1 MWIEDNTRGYMRWRG
16 DLDVADVCFTAEP
29 VKLDSHLER
38 IQDLEREIFELRCI
52 VEELMD
58 KKKPSSIEGLI

>member
-1 MWIEDNTRGYMRWRG
+1 MWIEDNPRGYMRWRG
-16 DLDVADVCFTAEP
+16 DLDVADVCLSAEP
-29 VKLDSHLER
+29 AKLDSSLKR
-38 IQDLEREIFELRCI
+38 IRDLEREIFELRCI

>member
-16 DLDVADVCFTAEP
+16 DLDVEDVCLSAEP
-29 VKLDSHLER
+29 AKLDSSLER
-38 IQDLEREIFELRCI
+38 MQDLERDIFELRCI

>member
-1 MWIEDNTRGYMRWRG
+1 MWAEDNTRGDMRWRG
-16 DLDVADVCFTAEP
+16 DLDVADVCLSAEP
-29 VKLDSHLER
+29 AKLDSSLER

-58 KKKPSSIEGLI
+58 KKKPSNIEGLI

>member
-16 DLDVADVCFTAEP
+16 DLDVADVCLSAEP
-29 VKLDSHLER
+29 EKLDSSLER
-38 IQDLEREIFELRCI
+38 IQDLERDIFELRCI

>member
-1 MWIEDNTRGYMRWRG
+1 MWIEDYTTGYMRWKG
-16 DLDVADVCFTAEP
+16 DRDVEDVCLSAEP

-38 IQDLEREIFELRCI
+38 IQDLEREISELRCI

-58 KKKPSSIEGLI
+58 KKIPSNIEGLI

>member
-1 MWIEDNTRGYMRWRG
+1 MWIEDYTTGYMRWKG
-16 DLDVADVCFTAEP
+16 DSEVADVGLSAEP

-58 KKKPSSIEGLI
+58 KKIPSNIEGLI